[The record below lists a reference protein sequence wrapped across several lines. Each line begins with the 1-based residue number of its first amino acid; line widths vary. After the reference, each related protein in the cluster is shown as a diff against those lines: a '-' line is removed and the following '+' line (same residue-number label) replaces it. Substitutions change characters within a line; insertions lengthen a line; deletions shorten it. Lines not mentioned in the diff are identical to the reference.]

1 MRSSRVLTFQFKRSC
16 CSSSF
21 ACAMSSSSPCFSSRT
36 ISRSCGISAAGCWS
50 CTGAR
55 LSSKVRPKRSSPS
68 RSTRI
73 PALCCPLSRPS
84 TNPSGRGG
92 GAAALAEA
100 REKLNLAGHG
110 FFHVARL
117 DVTEAAHLFGQARDL
132 DRERMVVVVEPHR
145 DLAQDLLV
153 VRNQQPLLSSL
164 GGAAENIQWRAAHPA
179 QPCQELEQLEH
190 PSAEDSL
197 ARDASARIAA
207 REHRRRQMKFEAQ
220 LALELSAQFLLERA
234 VGIEPRHFVFVL
246 VGHELEQAVRNSIA
260 ESRAAGRARRFR
272 CCNPRHDI
280 AVPLRI
286 SCVLIV
292 GEKCGPMPDQRVQ
305 LLR

>member
-100 REKLNLAGHG
+100 REKLNLAGLG

-132 DRERMVVVVEPHR
+132 DRERVVVVVERRR
-145 DLAQDLLV
+145 DLAQNLLLA
-153 VRNQQPLLSSL
+153 RNQQPLLSSL

-179 QPCQELEQLEH
+179 QPCQELEQLDH
-190 PSAEDSL
+190 PSTADPL
-197 ARDASARIAA
+197 ARHAGARVAPS
-207 REHRRRQMKFEAQ
+207 EQRRRQMKFDAQ
-220 LALELSAQFLLERA
+220 LALELPAQLRLERA
-234 VGIEPRHFVFVL
+234 VGI
-246 VGHELEQAVRNSIA
+246 
-260 ESRAAGRARRFR
+260 
-272 CCNPRHDI
+272 
-280 AVPLRI
+280 
-286 SCVLIV
+286 
-292 GEKCGPMPDQRVQ
+292 
-305 LLR
+305 